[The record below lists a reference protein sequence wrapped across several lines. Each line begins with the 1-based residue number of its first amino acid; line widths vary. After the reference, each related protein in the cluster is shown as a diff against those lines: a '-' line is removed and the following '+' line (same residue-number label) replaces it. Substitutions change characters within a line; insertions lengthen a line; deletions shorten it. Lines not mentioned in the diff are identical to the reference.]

1 MARHGKPTVMK
12 RVSAPKVWKSVRK
25 MSKYILR
32 VSPGPHPSSEAV
44 PLLLLLRD
52 VLKLGGTLELRK
64 LIKAGRVKVDGRVV
78 KDKRFPVGLMDTVS
92 IDDLC
97 YRVVLSNGKL
107 DAVEIDKSECNK
119 KFVKVIGKQ
128 VVKGGKVQ
136 YKLSSGR
143 VLLSDGKYSIGSTL
157 LIELPSQKVL
167 KTVEQKKGSKVLITR
182 GKHAGEVATLQEIVS
197 GRAVL
202 KTKDMSF
209 QTPEDYIFVIDDSI
223 KVVK

>member
-12 RVSAPKVWKSVRK
+12 RVSAPRVWKSVRK

-44 PLLLLLRD
+44 PLLVLLRD
-52 VLKLGGTLELRK
+52 ILKLGRTLELRK
-64 LIKAGRVKVDGRVV
+64 VIKAGRVKVDSRVV

-92 IDDLC
+92 VDDLH
-97 YRVVLSNGKL
+97 YRVVLDRGKL
-107 DAVEIDKSECNK
+107 DVVEIDKVECDK
-119 KFVKVIGKQ
+119 KFVKVIGKH
-128 VVKGGKVQ
+128 VVKGGKIQ

-143 VLLSDGKYSIGSTL
+143 VLLSDKNYDIGSTL

-167 KTVEQKKGSKVLITR
+167 KTVEQKKGSKVLITK
-182 GKHAGEVATLQEIVS
+182 GKHAGEVAVLQDVIG

-202 KTKDMSF
+202 NTKDMTF
-209 QTPEDYIFVIDDSI
+209 QTPKDYIFVIDDSI